1 MQLSGIFPC
10 AGGENLALGEKIG
23 EAKGKTTGMRVKSI
37 GPEGIRME
45 TDFVSDNKG
54 FGRFPSGR
62 NIGTLDIVTAPSGI
76 ASGTGQGM
84 FTTLD
89 GDSIVWKCSTL
100 GKTAEGKSTGVIFVH
115 FMTTAPKLSWMNSF
129 FMVSEGITD
138 LMTMEFTET
147 DYEWK

>member
-1 MQLSGIFPC
+1 MRNIG
-10 AGGENLALGEKIG
+10 GGENLALGEKIG
-23 EAKGKTTGMRVKSI
+23 EAKGKYTGMRVKSI

-45 TDFVSDNKG
+45 SDFVSENKG

-62 NIGTLDIVTAPSGI
+62 NMGTLDIIDTPSGI
-76 ASGTGQGM
+76 SSGTGQGM

-100 GKTAEGKSTGVIFVH
+100 GKTAEGKTKSVVIVH
-115 FMTTAPKLSWMNSF
+115 FMTTSPKFSWMNSF
-129 FMVSEGITD
+129 FMVSEGISD
-138 LMTMEFTET
+138 MKTMEFTET